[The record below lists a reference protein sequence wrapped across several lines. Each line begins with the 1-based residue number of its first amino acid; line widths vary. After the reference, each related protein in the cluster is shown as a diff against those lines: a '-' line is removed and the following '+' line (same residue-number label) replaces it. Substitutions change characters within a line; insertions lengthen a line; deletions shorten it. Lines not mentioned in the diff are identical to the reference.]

1 MLLIKKHF
9 IKFYSILR
17 TASNNIQIIF
27 TTPGEKFPCK
37 LNDYL
42 INTLT
47 TWMIVHHGQKKSSP
61 RLNTIRLSK
70 RNK

>member
-1 MLLIKKHF
+1 MLLIKKHS

-17 TASNNIQIIF
+17 TASNNTQIIF
-27 TTPGEKFPCK
+27 TIPGENFPCK

-42 INTLT
+42 TNTLT
-47 TWMIVHHGQKKSSP
+47 TWMIVHHGQKKSIP
-61 RLNTIRLSK
+61 RLDTIGLSK